1 MGIKQVFAVASAA
14 FSFVFCSCADTLYM
28 TTSDDGASNS
38 SFNNWD
44 ICGTRKGAPTSGNNY
59 VCDGFNINA
68 PNSGAT
74 QSFGGNSLRLGDVA
88 QGKSANLILRRTANT
103 TVNFPNTGLILESG
117 SVQPWINNGGLQ
129 YTFTGTIDVRSP
141 QTSPFEFCITDK
153 NAAHLGMTYVLAAT
167 FKGEAGAGV
176 ALVNRYDN
184 PNGLAI
190 LNSTVSSFSGQFII
204 GGGTPACAVK
214 CELRGSPTMPGGLW
228 IKALGEVLPQY
239 ASTLWTIGT
248 LRLDAGS
255 TWAVKLTNDPKANT
269 ITLTDGLTTAD
280 SVNLTFTQ
288 GARQIDTEHG
298 YVWDVLKLPKEKK
311 EMIHPE
317 HFVLKTQ
324 KDNLGLFPE
333 KLPSVGLRVAEK
345 SDLAVLDL
353 VQRQVVQNVFADDK
367 GYGYSDQNFEFPT
380 SMTNALAW
388 SNSKLPSADIDCI
401 AAYDLNAAPPSQCVE
416 GSYTFPGAS
425 LTLSNDVIF
434 SEAAHCLTV
443 PMLRVMYGSQ
453 LWPIA
458 DPWEDRT
465 AEVRGRI
472 HVITG
477 EKSSSD
483 AAIIRVRRNCTARI
497 CSEITG
503 SGRIQVQPNGDDIE
517 GSCVVFDNNNNNF
530 LGKIRITA
538 NRSAATDFKYGE
550 TLILKAA
557 NNVGGPLTSFTKDA
571 LEIRNHGN
579 LRVTNDV
586 EFATQNRGVRIN
598 SAGRVE
604 VTEDATFA
612 VKTTLSLDGV
622 LAKTGKGVLAV
633 STIITNG
640 TTGAMV
646 VSEGKIR
653 PLAANSLKGAPI
665 TFDGGALLVDTTVA
679 SGDLSTKGAD
689 MTGMTAPFG
698 GFVNVAFGFA
708 EGEVEHDVTG
718 YPVCTVDAAADV
730 TPKAVRIPRHR
741 VVFTWRDNNDGTKTL
756 LSDIGR
762 TGLAIILR

>member
-1 MGIKQVFAVASAA
+1 MGTKQVFAVASAA
-14 FSFVFCSCADTLYM
+14 FVAFSLSVTANA
-28 TTSDDGASNS
+28 TTVKQTTNDGGGKSSLTDWDASS
-38 SFNNWD
+38 GSPK
-44 ICGTRKGAPTSGNNY
+44 GTPTSGNDY
-59 VCDGFNINA
+59 VSEMTLRA
-68 PNSGAT
+68 PSDKSNVD
-74 QSFGGNSLRLGDVA
+74 FGGNSLRFGTV
-88 QGKSANLILRRTANT
+88 GGTAGTFVPYGGTYTFNRD
-103 TVNFPNTGLILESG
+103 GLILAKGQFNPYS
-117 SVQPWINNGGLQ
+117 SSRTSTLAGLV
-129 YTFTGTIDVRSP
+129 TVTSP
-141 QTSPFEFCITDK
+141 DSAPFEFWLSYGNNK
-153 NAAHLGMTYVLAAT
+153 NNIYGLSAKLCGNVGTGLLICERAADSSGKFILAPA
-167 FKGEAGAGV
+167 AGSDFAGT
-176 ALVNRYDN
+176 
-184 PNGLAI
+184 I
-190 LNSTVSSFSGQFII
+190 KI
-204 GGGTPACAVK
+204 GGKAASEPYSVQ
-214 CELRGSPTMPGGLW
+214 CELQGGP
-228 IKALGEVLPQY
+228 ALGCTLWATPYATVTPQY
-239 ASTLWTIGT
+239 AGTQWTIGT

-298 YVWDVLKLPKEKK
+298 YVWNVLKLPKEKK
-311 EMIHPE
+311 GQIHPE

-324 KDNLGLFPE
+324 KDNVGLFPE
-333 KLPSVGLRVAEK
+333 KLPSVGLRVTEK
-345 SDLAVLDL
+345 NDLAILEL

-380 SMTNALAW
+380 SITNAFAW
-388 SNSKLPSADIDCI
+388 SNSKLPRADIDYI

-416 GSYTFPGAS
+416 GSYAFPGAS

-472 HVITG
+472 HVITDG
-477 EKSSSD
+477 KSSSD
-483 AAIIRVRRNCTARI
+483 AAIVRVRRNCMARI

-517 GSCVVFDNNNNNF
+517 GSCVVFDNNNINF

-538 NRSAATDFKYGE
+538 NRSAVTDFKYGE

-598 SAGRVE
+598 SAGRIE
-604 VTEDATFA
+604 VTEGATFS
-612 VKTTLSLDGV
+612 VKTTLSLDGE

-633 STIITNG
+633 STITTNG
-640 TTGAMV
+640 TTGAMI
-646 VSEGKIR
+646 VSEGKLR
-653 PLAANSLKGAPI
+653 PLAANSLKGTPI

-708 EGEVEHDVTG
+708 DGETEHDVVG
-718 YPVCTVDAAADV
+718 YPVCTVDASANV
-730 TPKAVRIPRHR
+730 TAKAVRIPRHR
-741 VVFTWRDNNDGTKTL
+741 VIFRWRDNGDDTKTL
-756 LSDIGR
+756 LADISQ
-762 TGLAIILR
+762 TGFAVILR